1 MSALVFNLAGLLPAR
16 RALDRLSQLRTERL
30 LDVLGSELES
40 QTRRRLTEEKTAP
53 DGSEWDEWSESYA
66 ARRPA
71 KGGLLE
77 LEGNLVDSITYQV
90 GHDAVTVGSNLIYA
104 ARQQDGDEGDGD
116 EGDSGIPARPYLGVS
131 ADNLED
137 LGELV
142 LGFLASEARG

>member
-1 MSALVFNLAGLLPAR
+1 MSGLVFNLAGLLPAR

-30 LDVLGSELES
+30 LDLLGSELES

-104 ARQQDGDEGDGD
+104 ARQQDGDEGD
-116 EGDSGIPARPYLGVS
+116 SGIPARPYLGVS

-142 LGFLASEARG
+142 VKFLASEARR